1 MPKLP
6 MTLVPADIDSEIDDL
21 GELGLAE
28 ISRTTRQWR
37 AVKNAAWELWRNRL
51 ASVGAAMVVILFMVA
66 ILAPMLATHNPV
78 RQNYREM
85 LQTPSTTHY
94 FGTDKFG
101 RDIWSRTVWG
111 CQRLVT
117 IAVVAVIMGVLLG
130 VPLGAISGYYGGK
143 LDAVLMRLVDAWL
156 AFPGILFYLLA
167 ATFIRAYELSLFW
180 NTVGLIIALGIARTP
195 SIARLVRGAVMSERE
210 KEYVEASHATG
221 ESNLYIAFR
230 QILPN
235 CMSPVIIQ
243 ATVALGVELL
253 IIASLSFLGLG
264 APPPTPDWGADLN
277 LAREHM
283 VTRPYLAIFPGLA
296 ISFAVL
302 AFNLFGD
309 GLRDILDPRT
319 ADR

>member
-1 MPKLP
+1 MAQISLTP
-6 MTLVPADIDSEIDDL
+6 VPGNFDMEVANSA
-21 GELGLAE
+21 LAQRT
-28 ISRTTRQWR
+28 SRTSR
-37 AVKNAAWELWRNRL
+37 ALKNALWELWHNRL
-51 ASVGAAMVVILFMVA
+51 ASIGAVMVFILFLVA
-66 ILAPMLATHNPV
+66 ILAPLLATHDPV
-78 RQNYREM
+78 KQNYRQM
-85 LQTPSTTHY
+85 LQGPSAQHY

-117 IAVVAVIMGVLLG
+117 IAVLAVTIGILG
-130 VPLGAISGYYGGK
+130 GIPLGTISGYYGGK
-143 LDAVLMRLVDAWL
+143 LDMVLMRVVDAWL

-167 ATFIRAYELSLFW
+167 ATLIRAYELSLFW
-180 NTVGLIIALGIARTP
+180 NTVGLIIALGVARMPDT
-195 SIARLVRGAVMSERE
+195 ARLVRGAMLAERE
-210 KEYVEASHATG
+210 KDYIESSRATG
-221 ESNLYIAFR
+221 ESQLYIAFR
-230 QILPN
+230 QVLPN
-235 CMSPVIIQ
+235 CLSPVIVQ
-243 ATVALGVELL
+243 ATIALGFELL
-253 IIASLSFLGLG
+253 IIASLAFLGLG

-283 VTRPYLAIFPGLA
+283 ETRPYLAIFPGLA

>member
-1 MPKLP
+1 MAQVSVTPAPRDFSTEAADSAL
-6 MTLVPADIDSEIDDL
+6 TLRTAR
-21 GELGLAE
+21 
-28 ISRTTRQWR
+28 ISR
-37 AVKNAAWELWRNRL
+37 AFKNAVWELWKNRL
-51 ASVGAAMVVILFMVA
+51 ATIGAVMVFILFLVA
-66 ILAPMLATHNPV
+66 ILAPVLATHDPV

-85 LQTPSTTHY
+85 LQPPSAAHY

-111 CQRLVT
+111 AQRLVT
-117 IAVVAVIMGVLLG
+117 IAVLAVTIGLLG
-130 VPLGAISGYYGGK
+130 GIPLGTISGYYGGK
-143 LDAVLMRLVDAWL
+143 LDMVLMRVVDAWL

-167 ATFIRAYELSLFW
+167 ATLIRAYELSLFW
-180 NTVGLIIALGIARTP
+180 NTVGLIVALGVARMPDT
-195 SIARLVRGAVMSERE
+195 ARLVRGTVLAERE
-210 KEYVEASHATG
+210 KDYVEASHATG
-221 ESNLYIAFR
+221 ESQLYIAFR
-230 QILPN
+230 QVLPN
-235 CMSPVIIQ
+235 CLSPVIVQ
-243 ATVALGVELL
+243 ATIALGFELL

-283 VTRPYLAIFPGLA
+283 ETRPYLAIFPGLA

-302 AFNLFGD
+302 GFNLVGD

>member
-1 MPKLP
+1 MAQVSV
-6 MTLVPADIDSEIDDL
+6 TPAPRGFDAEVADSA
-21 GELGLAE
+21 LAPRTAR
-28 ISRTTRQWR
+28 ISR
-37 AVKNAAWELWRNRL
+37 ALKNAVWELWKNRL
-51 ASVGAAMVVILFMVA
+51 ATIGAVMVFILFLVA
-66 ILAPMLATHNPV
+66 ILAPLLATHDPV
-78 RQNYREM
+78 KQNYREM
-85 LQTPSTTHY
+85 LQGPSAAHY

-117 IAVVAVIMGVLLG
+117 IAVLAVFIGVLG
-130 VPLGAISGYYGGK
+130 GIPLGTISGYYGGK
-143 LDAVLMRLVDAWL
+143 LDMILMRVVDAWL

-167 ATFIRAYELSLFW
+167 ATLIRAYELSLFW
-180 NTVGLIIALGIARTP
+180 NTVGLIIALGVARIPDT
-195 SIARLVRGAVMSERE
+195 ARLVRGTVLAERE
-210 KEYVEASHATG
+210 KDYVEASHATG
-221 ESNLYIAFR
+221 ESQMYIAFR
-230 QILPN
+230 QVLPN
-235 CMSPVIIQ
+235 CLSPVIIQ
-243 ATVALGVELL
+243 ATIALGFELL

-283 VTRPYLAIFPGLA
+283 ETRPYLAIFPGLA

-302 AFNLFGD
+302 GFNLVGD

>member
-1 MPKLP
+1 MARASVASIPEGFDIE
-6 MTLVPADIDSEIDDL
+6 PA
-21 GELGLAE
+21 GLAQR
-28 ISRTTRQWR
+28 SRTTQLWR

-51 ASVGAAMVVILFMVA
+51 ASAGALMVFMLFLVS
-66 ILAPMLATHNPV
+66 ILAPVLATHDPV
-78 RQNYREM
+78 KQNYREM
-85 LQTPSTTHY
+85 LQGPSAAHY

-117 IAVVAVIMGVLLG
+117 IAVLAVLMGILAG
-130 VPLGAISGYYGGK
+130 VPLGTISGYYGGR
-143 LDAVLMRLVDAWL
+143 LDAVLMRVVDAWL

-180 NTVGLIIALGIARTP
+180 NTVGLIMALGVARTP
-195 SIARLVRGAVMSERE
+195 SIARLVRGSVLAERE
-210 KEYVEASHATG
+210 KEYIEASHIVG

-235 CMSPVIIQ
+235 CLSPVIID

-302 AFNLFGD
+302 GFNLFGD
-309 GLRDILDPRT
+309 GLRDILDPRI

>member
-1 MPKLP
+1 MAQVK
-6 MTLVPADIDSEIDDL
+6 PAPRGFDIDTADAA
-21 GELGLAE
+21 LALRTSRL
-28 ISRTTRQWR
+28 SRTL
-37 AVKNAAWELWRNRL
+37 KNAMWELWMNRG
-51 ASVGAAMVVILFMVA
+51 ATVGAVMIFILFLVA
-66 ILAPMLATHNPV
+66 VLAPHIARYDPV
-78 RQNYREM
+78 KQNYREM
-85 LQTPSTTHY
+85 LQGPSAAHY

-111 CQRLVT
+111 CQRLVI
-117 IAVVAVIMGVLLG
+117 IAVLAVTVGLLG
-130 VPLGAISGYYGGK
+130 GIPLGVISGYYGGRVD
-143 LDAVLMRLVDAWL
+143 LVMMRVVDAWL
-156 AFPGILFYLLA
+156 AFPGIIFYLLA
-167 ATFIRAYELSLFW
+167 ATLIRAYELSLFW
-180 NTVGLIIALGIARTP
+180 NTVGLIIALGVARMPTV
-195 SIARLVRGAVMSERE
+195 ARLVRGTVLAERE
-210 KEYVEASHATG
+210 KDYVEASVATG
-221 ESNLYIAFR
+221 EAQMYIAFR

-235 CMSPVIIQ
+235 CLSPIIVQ
-243 ATVALGVELL
+243 ATIALGFELL

-283 VTRPYLAIFPGLA
+283 ETLPYLAIFPGLA

>member
-1 MPKLP
+1 MARV
-6 MTLVPADIDSEIDDL
+6 TVTSVPDSFDADMRDL
-21 GELGLAE
+21 AQLSPRNRL
-28 ISRTTRQWR
+28 WR
-37 AVKNAAWELWRNRL
+37 ALKDAAGELWRNRL
-51 ASVGAAMVVILFMVA
+51 ASVGAAMVVILFLVA
-66 ILAPMLATHNPV
+66 ILAPVLATHNPV
-78 RQNYREM
+78 KQNYREM
-85 LQTPSTTHY
+85 LQGPSAAHY

-111 CQRLVT
+111 ARRLVL
-117 IAVVAVIMGVLLG
+117 IAVLAVCMGTLGG

-143 LDAVLMRLVDAWL
+143 LDTVLMRVVDAWL

-167 ATFIRAYELSLFW
+167 ASFIRAYELSLFW
-180 NTVGLIIALGIARTP
+180 NTVGLITALGVARTP
-195 SIARLVRGAVMSERE
+195 SMARLVRGSVLAERE
-210 KEYVEASHATG
+210 KEYVEASHVIG
-221 ESNLYIAFR
+221 ESHAYIAFR

-235 CMSPVIIQ
+235 CLSPVIIQ
-243 ATVALGVELL
+243 ATIALGFELL
-253 IIASLSFLGLG
+253 IITSLSFLGLG

-296 ISFAVL
+296 ISYAVL
-302 AFNLFGD
+302 GFNLFGD

>member
-1 MPKLP
+1 MAKASVTSAPGGFEL
-6 MTLVPADIDSEIDDL
+6 DITDL
-21 GELGLAE
+21 AQV
-28 ISRTTRQWR
+28 SSTTRLWR
-37 AVKNAAWELWRNRL
+37 ALKNAAWELWRNRI
-51 ASVGAAMVVILFMVA
+51 ACVGAVMVFILLLVSV
-66 ILAPMLATHNPV
+66 LAPVFATHDPV
-78 RQNYREM
+78 KQNYRQM
-85 LQTPSTTHY
+85 LQPPSAEHY

-111 CQRLVT
+111 CQRLVI
-117 IAVVAVIMGVLLG
+117 IAVVAVIIGLLG
-130 VPLGAISGYYGGK
+130 GIPLGTISGYYGGR
-143 LDAVLMRLVDAWL
+143 LDAILMRVVDAWL

-180 NTVGLIIALGIARTP
+180 NTVGLIIALGVARMP
-195 SIARLVRGAVMSERE
+195 DIARLVRGQVMAERE
-210 KEYVEASHATG
+210 KEYIEASHVVG
-221 ESNLYIAFR
+221 EPNLYIAFR

-235 CMSPVIIQ
+235 CLSPVIIQ
-243 ATVALGVELL
+243 STVALGAELL
-253 IIASLSFLGLG
+253 IISSLSFLGLG

-302 AFNLFGD
+302 GFNLFGD